1 MVFLFDKIKPELC
14 SSALVTSIK
23 TFFFFPLSV
32 AMTKL
37 KKNSNVPDVAK
48 YYLFHLSVLLT
59 EDGKEKIPGGIF

>member
-1 MVFLFDKIKPELC
+1 
-14 SSALVTSIK
+14 
-23 TFFFFPLSV
+23 V